1 MTSKT
6 RREYI
11 KEILNESK
19 APKKGQELAKE
30 LGVTRQVI
38 VKDIA
43 ILRAAGMKIVATS
56 EGYIIPKSEKSAIE
70 KIVAVCHD
78 RENIEDELKIIIKY
92 GGIVKDVV
100 VEHPLYG
107 EIKAMIMVKT
117 PYDVEKFVRKI
128 KEKDAEP
135 LLLLTRGVHLH
146 TIEID
151 NNEDMKKIINELRN
165 KGYLID

>member
-6 RREYI
+6 RRDYI
-11 KEILNESK
+11 KEILDESK
-19 APKKGQELAKE
+19 VPKKGQELAKE

-78 RENIEDELKIIIKY
+78 RENIEDELKTIIKY

-117 PYDVEKFVRKI
+117 PYDVEKFVQKI